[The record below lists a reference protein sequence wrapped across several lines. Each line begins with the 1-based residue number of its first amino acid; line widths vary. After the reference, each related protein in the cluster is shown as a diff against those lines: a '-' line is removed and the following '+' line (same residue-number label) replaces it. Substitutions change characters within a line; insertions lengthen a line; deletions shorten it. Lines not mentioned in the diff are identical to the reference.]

1 MSQIEKKDR
10 KFPPD
15 MTPKEIADL
24 ERFIEQGLPGVALR
38 PDQIAT
44 ALQLYINGASYHEIS
59 IKLGVKKYV
68 VTFHS
73 WKYNF
78 YETKMETLSRIAE
91 SVQNKV
97 EIAGMKGIDLM
108 TDVMGILEL
117 YYRDVLNKYMLTK
130 DRRVIEN
137 ADFEKFKLF
146 MKCLETIH
154 KLKNPDGG
162 NNNKTPAMGLNL
174 PNGGILKK
182 IDDNTVEVS
191 PLNTN
196 TNTMSKLGDV
206 LKALSEFREK
216 KESK

>member
-1 MSQIEKKDR
+1 MSQIEEQNKY
-10 KFPPD
+10 PPD

-24 ERFIEQGLPGVALR
+24 ERFIEEGMPGVALSA
-38 PDQIAT
+38 DQIAT
-44 ALQLYINGASYHEIS
+44 ALNLYLNGASYHEIS
-59 IKLGVKKYV
+59 IKLGVKKHIITY
-68 VTFHS
+68 HS
-73 WKYNF
+73 WKFKF
-78 YETKMETLSRIAE
+78 YETKIETLAGLVQA
-91 SVQNKV
+91 VQNKV
-97 EIAGMKGIDLM
+97 EIAGVKGIDLM
-108 TDVMGILEL
+108 MDVMNVLEL

-146 MKCLETIH
+146 MKCMETIH
-154 KLKNPDGG
+154 KLKNPDDG
-162 NNNKTPAMGLNL
+162 NKNKTPTMGLNL

-191 PLNTN
+191 PLNSTMN
-196 TNTMSKLGDV
+196 TINKLGDA